1 LPLSYGR
8 DTFYDLFVWVRLKVY
23 ARDGNFQRFHF
34 ARVAEREALAQGR
47 KEGRKAN

>member
-1 LPLSYGR
+1 
-8 DTFYDLFVWVRLKVY
+8 VRLKVY